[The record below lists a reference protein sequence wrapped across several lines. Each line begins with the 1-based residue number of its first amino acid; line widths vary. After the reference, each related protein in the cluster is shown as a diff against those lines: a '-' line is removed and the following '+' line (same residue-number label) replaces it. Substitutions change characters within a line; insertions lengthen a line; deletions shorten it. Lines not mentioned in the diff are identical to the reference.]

1 MAKKIREQSLS
12 LISYLNK
19 VKDDD
24 ISDNQ
29 DVQRLFCWDNNA
41 VNELVVTVLTDDY
54 IPPVILGEEEIDD
67 GVVQQYIVD
76 GMQRSSAL
84 IRFRYG
90 NYKITSSV
98 EDGQIRYQKKRR
110 DKNNMVC
117 KNEDGSVIWDSA
129 AFDIKGKTFDML
141 PEELKKRFDDYQ
153 IRIVIHQNCTMEQIS
168 KLVRRYNNHKAM
180 NASQK
185 AFTYIDNYARKI
197 RAVSQCGF
205 FKNCTAYSEK
215 EKKKGTYEKI
225 VCESVM
231 SIYHLDKWKKQP
243 KQMTVFLNQH
253 SSEKEYDRVL
263 SYASRI
269 EKVCEDRFRNLFVLK
284 DISVWMAVFDEF
296 TKLGIEDSRF
306 PEFMTDLMT
315 KLHDKKVNGT
325 TYDLLEKEGG
335 TKDKKIITA
344 KIHLLT
350 TLMQDYFRDG
360 GKKFADK
367 SAADQETEA
376 FVKSFRNTDFMYG
389 QKLSDRETQDV
400 ALAALDFVNDKEDA
414 LFYADCA
421 NEWLLK
427 VKDRQAAANRYV
439 LPAVIGFVKYIYDM
453 DETDEYGVKSLEHFL
468 HHGVITDDA
477 QKNFDGMIACLNTTY
492 MRKSTDR

>member
-12 LISYLNK
+12 LISYLSK

-41 VNELVVTVLTDDY
+41 INELVMTVLTDDY

-98 EDGQIRYQKKRR
+98 EDGKIRYQRKKR
-110 DKNNMVC
+110 DKNNLVC
-117 KNEDGSVIWDSA
+117 KNEEGSVVWDTA
-129 AFDIKGKTFDML
+129 TFDMKGKTFDML

-197 RAVSQCGF
+197 RAVSQCSF

-231 SIYHLDKWKKQP
+231 TIYHLDKWKKQP
-243 KQMTVFLNQH
+243 KQMSIFLNQH

-269 EKVCEDRFRNLFVLK
+269 EKVCEDRFRSLFVLK
-284 DISVWMAVFDEF
+284 DISVWLAVFDRF
-296 TKLGIEDSRF
+296 TKLGVEDAGF

-315 KLHDKKVNGT
+315 KLHKKEVNGT

-335 TKDKKIITA
+335 TKDKKLITA
-344 KIHLLT
+344 KIQLLT
-350 TLMQDYFRDG
+350 TLMQDYFSNENA
-360 GKKFADK
+360 ADQGTE
-367 SAADQETEA
+367 ADQETEA
-376 FVKSFRNTDFMYG
+376 FVEDFRNTDFMYG
-389 QKLSDRETQDV
+389 QELSDREIQAA
-400 ALAALDFVNDKEDA
+400 ALAALSFVNDKDDV

-427 VKDRQAAANRYV
+427 VKNRQDTANQYV
-439 LPAVIGFVKYIYDM
+439 LPAVIGFVKHIYDI
-453 DETDEYGVKSLEHFL
+453 DETDECGVKALEKFLHYGVIKDS
-468 HHGVITDDA
+468 V
-477 QKNFDGMIACLNTTY
+477 QKNYNGMIACL
-492 MRKSTDR
+492 K